1 MTTGQKIIKYCAMTF
16 ALFLI
21 LNILNGICSAVFCVA
36 GLTGKNNSEYMKK
49 GAKEY
54 VIEEDVTELKID
66 LSVAELE
73 IKTGDELKVE
83 TNHRYI
89 QCRVDDGCLV
99 IQEKRPFLGMNAKG
113 MNVCLT
119 IPESMVWES
128 IDMDAGIGDVTI
140 EDVSLNNAD
149 IDIGIGELD
158 LTGGVL
164 RVDGEVVAFTMGEPI
179 CSDTFVVH
187 IEKAFANVDGAYAM
201 INQQFVEHECMNYT
215 YVNSEEDTG
224 AEGLRKA
231 KLSYRP
237 VFLVEKGI
245 VTEKGE
251 EK

>member
-1 MTTGQKIIKYCAMTF
+1 MTTGQKIIKYCAMAF

-54 VIEEDVTELKID
+54 VIEEDVNELKID

-158 LTGGVL
+158 LTGELTGECNIDYGIGETNLVL
-164 RVDGEVVAFTMGEPI
+164 YGSADDYQIELDKGIGEATLDNMKMGDDSIYGSGKNHISVDGGIGELNI
-179 CSDTFVVH
+179 SF
-187 IEKAFANVDGAYAM
+187 
-201 INQQFVEHECMNYT
+201 
-215 YVNSEEDTG
+215 
-224 AEGLRKA
+224 
-231 KLSYRP
+231 YR
-237 VFLVEKGI
+237 
-245 VTEKGE
+245 
-251 EK
+251 